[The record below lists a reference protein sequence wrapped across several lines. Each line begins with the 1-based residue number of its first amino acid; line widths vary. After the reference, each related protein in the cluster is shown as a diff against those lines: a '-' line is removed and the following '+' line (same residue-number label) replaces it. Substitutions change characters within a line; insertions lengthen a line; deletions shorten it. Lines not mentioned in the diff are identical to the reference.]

1 MIIRELRL
9 SKNLRQKEV
18 ADLIGTS
25 IANYS
30 KKEAGTV
37 KFSIEEANIIANY
50 FDVTIEELF
59 IDNLKTKKGE
69 DEDEI

>member
-1 MIIRELRL
+1 MIIRELRI
-9 SKNLRQKEV
+9 SKNLKQKEV

-50 FDVTIEELF
+50 FNLTMEELF
-59 IDNLKTKKGE
+59 VDNLKTKKE
-69 DEDEI
+69 LENDD